1 MKGACFVI
9 LARARQWRLLVQG
22 GPDGELAALDLPASG
37 EAIDREAAEGIRQV
51 MAARGHDGGG
61 ALLAIPSQWSLA
73 AAISTDG
80 IPRQGRHE
88 ALTYRL
94 EEHLP
99 LAAEEVIAD
108 FVECGDQAL
117 GVASERGRLQR
128 ILSELESASIA
139 IHTVAPT
146 AALALQQFAETHIGR
161 DLEYA
166 LVGLD
171 GNIELGGFQGG
182 RIRCWQTAQ
191 SADFAVSTLQAALLA
206 APAATEA
213 VPVALAGVDEEVAA
227 SAAQIPGVA
236 VRPIDGFDAEA
247 AAAQAAVAILSG
259 KSRGWFDLRRGELAA
274 GDRLRPIRRPLS
286 VCSALVLMLLC
297 AVTAGLLWRAR
308 RYQTAAEG
316 FGRGQ
321 GAVFERV
328 LPNERQPLAVR
339 SRLASHAR
347 QLAGLRGASADVP
360 DRPSALQ
367 TLRETCARLP
377 GDVRMRVV
385 DLSIEPNGI
394 RMAGQARSHGEA
406 EKIAAELR
414 KGNVLEVQSPRSDK
428 LVSGGVA
435 FTLSAGLLGA
445 AGKEADQ

>member
-1 MKGACFVI
+1 MNRACFVI

-22 GPDGELAALDLPASG
+22 GPDGELAAVDLPASG
-37 EAIDREAAEGIRQV
+37 EAIDRQAAEGIRQV
-51 MAARGHDGGG
+51 MAEHGYGGGG
-61 ALLAIPSQWSLA
+61 ALLAIASQWSLA
-73 AAISTDG
+73 ATISTDG
-80 IPRQGRHE
+80 IPRHGRHE

-99 LAAEEVIAD
+99 LAAEEVVAD

-117 GVASERGRLQR
+117 GVASERCRLR
-128 ILSELESASIA
+128 KILTELESASIA

-146 AALALQQFAETHIGR
+146 AALALQQFSETHIGR

-171 GNIELGGFQGG
+171 GNIELGGFRGG

-191 SADFAVSTLQAALLA
+191 NADFAVRTLQAALLA
-206 APAATEA
+206 APAAAEA
-213 VPVALAGVDEEVAA
+213 VPVALAAVDQGVTAAVAR
-227 SAAQIPGVA
+227 IPGVEP
-236 VRPIDGFDAEA
+236 RPVDGFDAEA
-247 AAAQAAVAILSG
+247 AAAQTAAGILSG
-259 KSRGWFDLRRGELAA
+259 KSKGWFDLRRGELAA

-286 VCSALVLMLLC
+286 VCAALVLTLLC
-297 AVTAGLLWRAR
+297 AATAGLLWRAR
-308 RYQTAAEG
+308 RYQAATEA

-321 GAVFERV
+321 AAVFERI

-360 DRPSALQ
+360 DRPSALE
-367 TLRETCARLP
+367 TLRQACARLP

-385 DLSIEPNGI
+385 DLSVEPNGV
-394 RMAGQARSHGEA
+394 RMSGQARSHGEA

-414 KGNVLEVQSPRSDK
+414 KGNVLDVQSPRSDK

-435 FTLSAGLLGA
+435 FTLSASLVA
-445 AGKEADQ
+445 VAGKEADQ